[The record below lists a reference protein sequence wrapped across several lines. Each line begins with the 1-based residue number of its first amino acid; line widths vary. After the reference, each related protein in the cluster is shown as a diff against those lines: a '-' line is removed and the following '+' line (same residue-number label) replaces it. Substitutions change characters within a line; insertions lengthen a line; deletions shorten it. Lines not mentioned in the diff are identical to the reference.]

1 MLPGYRLLR
10 KTSLILH
17 ALWSPFQNRMTST
30 KSQLLSFQNR
40 LMTLIQECR
49 CEGTPPS
56 GSSLFIPEDTFNE
69 LALSLACLQYQ
80 SNPYLRGY
88 LDRFHSPPTLWS
100 HWKEIPGIPT
110 HVFKA
115 YDWTCLEENER
126 LRVFHSSGTTGE
138 KNSRH
143 WHSHDSLKL
152 YEASLLQ
159 WARQHRPWAGD
170 RLPFVHGVFLTPPPH
185 KVPHSSL
192 VHMFDTLA
200 RTCTASTTHQFVG
213 EVGKDGMW
221 QLPLREVAE
230 SLQRQTQAICL
241 FGTAF
246 LYVMLMD
253 YLQEKSMTLSL
264 PKGSLV
270 FETGGYKGQT
280 RALSKADFDRAV
292 TKTLGVEPQ
301 NILGEYGMSEL
312 SSQAYPIQQQ
322 PGTAHAEPWR
332 FHFPPWARHR
342 ILCPEKGHAVN
353 IGETGMIQI
362 IDLANVWSSI
372 SVLTEDLAIEHDR
385 SFQWVGRATGAELR
399 GCSLSTDL
407 FT

>member
-10 KTSLILH
+10 KTSRFSIPYGVR
-17 ALWSPFQNRMTST
+17 SKTMTST

-49 CEGTPPS
+49 CEGTPTPS

-170 RLPFVHGVFLTPPPH
+170 RLPFVHGVFPH
-185 KVPHSSL
+185 SAASPSAPHSSF

-221 QLPLREVAE
+221 QLPLREVTE

-312 SSQAYPIQQQ
+312 SSPSLPYP
-322 PGTAHAEPWR
+322 TATR
-332 FHFPPWARHR
+332 
-342 ILCPEKGHAVN
+342 
-353 IGETGMIQI
+353 
-362 IDLANVWSSI
+362 
-372 SVLTEDLAIEHDR
+372 DR
-385 SFQWVGRATGAELR
+385 T
-399 GCSLSTDL
+399 C
-407 FT
+407 